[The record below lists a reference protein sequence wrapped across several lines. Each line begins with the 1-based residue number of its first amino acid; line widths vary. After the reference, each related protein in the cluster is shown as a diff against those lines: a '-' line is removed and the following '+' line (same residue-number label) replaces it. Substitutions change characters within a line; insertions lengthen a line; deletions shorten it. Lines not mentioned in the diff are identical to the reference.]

1 MARVVALLRGVN
13 VGKRRLPMATLRD
26 GLVAAG
32 CGDVVTYVQSGNVV
46 LTPPAGAPAGQ
57 RLAPWLE
64 QVIGDLAG
72 FAVPVVVRTSGDMAA
87 IVACNPYPAAG
98 GTQLHV
104 VACGHEPP
112 STLLDAIDLMSA
124 APEHATV
131 VGAEVY
137 LHLPE
142 GMGRAAL
149 PARIERE
156 LRSAG
161 VVGTAR
167 NWNTI
172 ERLAEMV
179 R

>member
-1 MARVVALLRGVN
+1 MTRVVALLRGVN
-13 VGKRRLPMATLRD
+13 VGGRRLQMVSLRD

-32 CGDVVTYVQSGNVV
+32 CADVETYVQSGNVV
-46 LTPPAGAPAGQ
+46 LVPPAGAPAGPD
-57 RLAPWLE
+57 LAPWLE
-64 QVIGDLAG
+64 QLIGDVAG
-72 FAVPVVVRTSGDMAA
+72 FAVPVVVRTGADMAA
-87 IVACNPYPAAG
+87 IVARNPYPAAG

-104 VACGHEPP
+104 VACAHEPP
-112 STLLDAIDLMSA
+112 STLLHSIDLSSV

-137 LHLPE
+137 LHLPG

-149 PARIERE
+149 PARVERE
-156 LRSAG
+156 LQRAR

>member
-1 MARVVALLRGVN
+1 MTRVVALLRGVN

-26 GLVAAG
+26 ALVAAG
-32 CGDVVTYVQSGNVV
+32 CGDVETYVQSGNVV
-46 LTPPAGAPAGQ
+46 LTPHAGAPAGPD
-57 RLAPWLE
+57 LAPWLE
-64 QVIGDLAG
+64 QVIGDVAG
-72 FAVPVVVRTSGDMAA
+72 FAVPVVVRTGADMAA
-87 IVACNPYPAAG
+87 IVARNPYPAAG

-112 STLLDAIDLMSA
+112 STLLHSIDLSSV

-137 LHLPE
+137 LHLPG

-149 PARIERE
+149 PVRIERE
-156 LRSAG
+156 LRAAG
-161 VVGTAR
+161 VLGTAR

-172 ERLAEMV
+172 ERLADLV